1 MMRRSIVRITG
12 FIILGFYLFSSGVV
26 SGQTLFKINQYDV
39 LYNGNLM
46 PIVTLFTNYQVSE
59 HIGITSYFY
68 VTAYPQNSWGE
79 GLVGVSYTIVKGITI
94 GFLGGYQSNETE
106 LWRVSPIIGLYKKP
120 FSFFG
125 AFEFGGKRYRWD
137 AMGFYELRRWKFG
150 GEFIRYY
157 QMYAAGPRVEFSF
170 LKNNILT
177 VFHSSLWDWVYGRYA
192 AMFGIYATFGNMK
205 PASGKIKSQDR

>member
-1 MMRRSIVRITG
+1 MMSRHIVKITG
-12 FIILGFYLFSSGVV
+12 FIILGFYLSSSGV

-46 PIVTLFTNYQVSE
+46 PIITLYTNYQINE
-59 HIGITSYFY
+59 HIGITNYFY

-94 GFLGGYQSNETE
+94 GFLAGYQSNETE
-106 LWRVSPIIGLYKKP
+106 LWRISPIIGLYKKP

-137 AMGFYELRRWKFG
+137 AMGFYELHSWKFG

-177 VFHSSLWDWVYGRYA
+177 VFHSSLWDWVYGKYA
-192 AMFGIYATFGNMK
+192 AMFGIYASFGNMK
-205 PASGKIKSQDR
+205 PASGKIKSKD